1 MKIKDIAV
9 REIFDSRGNP
19 TVEVE
24 LITKNGKH
32 RASVPAGKSRGKN
45 EAFVLAPAAVIRRA
59 LPVARR
65 ALRGKSFLSLSAFD
79 WALRKLDGT
88 KKKSRLGGNF
98 MLGLS
103 VAAARALAAERGEE
117 AWRTLRREF
126 FPGVGQKKTAPMIF
140 SNLVNGGAHAS
151 NGLDVQEYMAVV
163 RPERGM
169 NEAIKKLIGLYEV
182 LGKTLKKG
190 PGVLPIGDEAG
201 YATHFANN
209 FAPIALLGKL
219 IRKQKLS
226 GNFRL
231 ALDVAATSF
240 RHGAG
245 YRFDGKTVSA
255 DKLGSIYHG
264 WLKREPFVLSIEDP
278 FAETDLAGFRN
289 FSGPKNA
296 EKCTALVVGDDLTTT
311 NPKFIE
317 KYGKEGLVTGVI
329 IKPNQIGTVSEA
341 CAAIAAARRHK
352 MFVIISHRSG
362 ETEDAFLVELA
373 RAANADAV
381 KIGAP
386 ARERMVK
393 FNELV
398 RLYG

>member
-9 REIFDSRGNP
+9 RKIFDSRGNP
-19 TVEVE
+19 TVEIE

-45 EAFVLAPAAVIRRA
+45 EAFVLAPALVIRRA
-59 LPVARR
+59 LPVVRR

-126 FPGVGQKKTAPMIF
+126 FPGVGQKKNVPMIF
-140 SNLVNGGAHAS
+140 SNLMNGGAHAAD
-151 NGLDVQEYMAVV
+151 GLDIQEYMVV
-163 RPERGM
+163 VEPGR
-169 NEAIKKLIGLYEV
+169 NIVSAIGKLIGLYGDLEKA
-182 LGKTLKKG
+182 LHHKL
-190 PGVLPIGDEAG
+190 GVLPIGDEAG
-201 YATHFANN
+201 YAVPFRND

-219 IRKQKLS
+219 IRKKKLS
-226 GNFRL
+226 GQFRI
-231 ALDVAATSF
+231 ALDAAATSF
-240 RHGAG
+240 HVGHG
-245 YRFDGKTVSA
+245 YRFDKKTISA
-255 DKLGSIYHG
+255 KALGHAYQS
-264 WLKREPFVLSIEDP
+264 WLKREPLLCSIEDP
-278 FAETDLAGFRN
+278 FAEGDLAAFHAFHVAKR
-289 FSGPKNA
+289 
-296 EKCTALVVGDDLTTT
+296 CLVVGDDLTTT

-317 KYGKEGLVTGVI
+317 KYGAGGLVTGVI

-393 FNELV
+393 FNELI
-398 RLYG
+398 RLYGA